1 MPATQ
6 EALKKNLWKLILCVE
21 LENWEKAEMFMETIR
36 QLAEGA
42 PRELGRLILRMK
54 MAVQKENYD
63 KVIAA
68 YEELKTLLPSEEV
81 HV

>member
-1 MPATQ
+1 
-6 EALKKNLWKLILCVE
+6 
-21 LENWEKAEMFMETIR
+21 MFMETIR